1 MIELNKFEK
10 YIISKKDIIQI
21 SSKHIKSGDIFL
33 ALKGKKFHGNKFI
46 EEALNNGARFCL
58 TDNRNFKKNEKTLY
72 VKDIYKYLA
81 VIAKRKRDLYK
92 GKVIGITGSAGKT
105 TLKETL
111 AFFLKKDHVISFSK
125 KSYNNELGVLIS
137 LLNLNLNSKYSIFE
151 IGTNNFGEIK
161 YLTNLVKPTEVFIT
175 NIQSTHLENFQTK
188 NNIAREKADIFIL
201 KHNNRRKK
209 LYLNITSKPE
219 NILITK
225 ARKEKNLKIIRI
237 DNSSKKYFIK
247 KISPLNKFYKVT
259 FSINNKNIN
268 IITKEVIIH
277 RLNNFLFCLA
287 FYYENSLN
295 INSIINSFRYLKPIE
310 GRGLIHKIF
319 LNEKKL
325 TIIDESYNANP
336 DTMLQSI
343 EYLKN
348 IKKHNSKKIIIL
360 GTMNEMGNNS
370 HKIHYNLLNK
380 LDKTIFKLVI
390 LCGEFYESSIKKL
403 LNPKN
408 EFIYFKN
415 RNKIMQFLKNK
426 IHNNDIILI
435 KCSNSTEINKFTKT
449 LIKKETWFD

>member
-1 MIELNKFEK
+1 MFQLIKFEK

-21 SSKHIKSGDIFL
+21 SSKHIKKGDIFL

-46 EEALNNGARFCL
+46 EEAINNGARFCL
-58 TDNRNFKKNEKTLY
+58 TDNRNFKKNKKILY
-72 VKDIYKYLA
+72 VKNIYKYLA
-81 VIAKRKRDLYK
+81 LIAKRKRDLYK

-161 YLTNLVKPTEVFIT
+161 FLTNLVKPTEVFIT
-175 NIQSTHLENFQTK
+175 NIQSTHLENFHTK

-201 KHNNRRKK
+201 KHNNKRKK
-209 LYLNITSKPE
+209 LYLNISSKPE
-219 NILITK
+219 NILVTK

-247 KISPLNKFYKVT
+247 KISPFNKSYKVT
-259 FSINNKNIN
+259 FSINKKNIN
-268 IITKEVIIH
+268 IITKEAIMH

-295 INSIINSFRYLKPIE
+295 INTIINSSRYLKPVE
-310 GRGLIHKIF
+310 GRGLTHKIF

-325 TIIDESYNANP
+325 TLIDESYNANP

-348 IKKHNSKKIIIL
+348 IKKHNNKKIIIL
-360 GTMNEMGNNS
+360 GTMKEMGNNS
-370 HKIHYNLLNK
+370 HKVHYNLLNK
-380 LDKTIFKLVI
+380 LDETIFKFVI
-390 LCGEFYESSIKKL
+390 LCGEFFELSIKNF
-403 LNPKN
+403 LNPNN
-408 EFIYFKN
+408 EFIHFKN
-415 RNKIMQFLKNK
+415 TNKIMRFLEEKV
-426 IHNNDIILI
+426 HNNDIILI
-435 KCSNSTEINKFTKT
+435 KCSNSTKINQFAKT
-449 LIKKETWFD
+449 LLKQVSI

>member
-1 MIELNKFEK
+1 MIELDKFER
-10 YIISKKDIIQI
+10 YIISKRDKIQI
-21 SSKHIKSGDIFL
+21 SSKDIKKGDIFL

-46 EEALNNGARFCL
+46 KEAINNGAKFCL
-58 TDNRNFKKNEKTLY
+58 TDNKNFKKNKKIFY
-72 VKDIYKYLA
+72 VKDIYKYLV

-111 AFFLKKDHVISFSK
+111 VFFLKKNHVVSFSK
-125 KSYNNELGVLIS
+125 KSYNNKLGVLIS

-161 YLTNLVKPTEVFIT
+161 LLTNLVKPTEVFIT
-175 NIQSTHLENFQTK
+175 NIQSTHLENFKTK

-201 KHNNRRKK
+201 KHNNKRKK
-209 LYLNITSKPE
+209 LYLNISSKPE
-219 NILITK
+219 NILVTK
-225 ARKEKNLKIIRI
+225 ARKEINLKIIRI

-247 KISPLNKFYKVT
+247 KISYFNKFYKVT
-259 FSINNKNIN
+259 FSINKKNIN
-268 IITKEVIIH
+268 IITKELIIH

-287 FYYENSLN
+287 FYKENSLN
-295 INSIINSFRYLKPIE
+295 INSILNSFKYLKPVE

-325 TIIDESYNANP
+325 NIIDESYNANP
-336 DTMLQSI
+336 DTMMQSI

-348 IKKHNSKKIIIL
+348 IKKRNNKKIIIL

-370 HKIHYNLLNK
+370 HKVHYNLLNQ
-380 LDKTIFKLVI
+380 LDETIYKFVI
-390 LCGEFYESSIKKL
+390 LCGEFYETSIKKL

-415 RNKIMQFLKNK
+415 KNKIMQFLKNK

-449 LIKKETWFD
+449 LIEKET

>member
-1 MIELNKFEK
+1 MKIFRQK
-10 YIISKKDIIQI
+10 
-21 SSKHIKSGDIFL
+21 IKL
-33 ALKGKKFHGNKFI
+33 
-46 EEALNNGARFCL
+46 
-58 TDNRNFKKNEKTLY
+58 
-72 VKDIYKYLA
+72 
-81 VIAKRKRDLYK
+81 
-92 GKVIGITGSAGKT
+92 
-105 TLKETL
+105 
-111 AFFLKKDHVISFSK
+111 
-125 KSYNNELGVLIS
+125 
-137 LLNLNLNSKYSIFE
+137 
-151 IGTNNFGEIK
+151 
-161 YLTNLVKPTEVFIT
+161 
-175 NIQSTHLENFQTK
+175 
-188 NNIAREKADIFIL
+188 IL

-209 LYLNITSKPE
+209 LYLNISSKPE

-247 KISPLNKFYKVT
+247 KISPFNKFYKVT

-268 IITKEVIIH
+268 IITKEVIMH

-295 INSIINSFRYLKPIE
+295 INSIIKSFRYLKPVE

-348 IKKHNSKKIIIL
+348 IKKHNNKKIIIL

-370 HKIHYNLLNK
+370 CKIHYNLLNK
-380 LDKTIFKLVI
+380 LDETIFKLVI

-403 LNPKN
+403 INPKN

-415 RNKIMQFLKNK
+415 KNKIMQFLKNK

-449 LIKKETWFD
+449 LIDKET

>member
-1 MIELNKFEK
+1 MIELDKFER
-10 YIISKKDIIQI
+10 YIISKRDKIQI
-21 SSKHIKSGDIFL
+21 SSKDIKKGDIFL

-46 EEALNNGARFCL
+46 KEAINNGAKFCL
-58 TDNRNFKKNEKTLY
+58 TDNRNFKKNKKILY
-72 VKDIYKYLA
+72 VKDIYKYLE

-209 LYLNITSKPE
+209 LYLNISSKPE
-219 NILITK
+219 NILVTK

-247 KISPLNKFYKVT
+247 KISPFNKFYKVT

-268 IITKEVIIH
+268 IITKEVIMH

-295 INSIINSFRYLKPIE
+295 INSIIKSFRYLKPVE

-348 IKKHNSKKIIIL
+348 IKKHNNKKIIIL

-370 HKIHYNLLNK
+370 LKIHYNLLNK
-380 LDKTIFKLVI
+380 LDETIFKLVI

-403 LNPKN
+403 INPKN

-415 RNKIMQFLKNK
+415 KNKIMQFLKNK

-449 LIKKETWFD
+449 LIEKET